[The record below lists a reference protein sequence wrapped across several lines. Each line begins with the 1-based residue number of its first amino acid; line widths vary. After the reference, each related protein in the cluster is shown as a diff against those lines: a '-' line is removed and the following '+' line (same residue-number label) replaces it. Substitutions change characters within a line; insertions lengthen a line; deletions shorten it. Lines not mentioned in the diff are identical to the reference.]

1 MRDDFVLIVPMY
13 VAAKVN
19 DDQTVKAPFL
29 SSPMEG
35 EYSTILFSEELL
47 AERWSCA
54 FSDDLDVTRLDNW
67 GDVLDHLQ
75 SVPKF
80 VTRVAIDPKAEI
92 VTHNQRS
99 LTPIVSRR
107 CAIAYARR
115 ELAAVVE

>member
-1 MRDDFVLIVPMY
+1 MY
-13 VAAKVN
+13 AAAKVS

-29 SSPMEG
+29 SSPTED
-35 EYSTILFSEELL
+35 EYSTILFTEELL

-54 FSDDLDVTRLDNW
+54 INDDLDVTRLDNW
-67 GDVLDHLQ
+67 GDVLAHLQ

-80 VTRVAIDPKAEI
+80 VTRIAIDPKAEI
-92 VTHNQRS
+92 VTHNRRS

-107 CAIAYARR
+107 WAIAHARR